1 MIRDILNRV
10 KFVYSHLLS
19 IALHRNADV
28 AKLADAL
35 DLGSKNARH
44 ATVPPL

>member
-19 IALHRNADV
+19 MHYIETRMWRNWQT
-28 AKLADAL
+28 
-35 DLGSKNARH
+35 RWI
-44 ATVPPL
+44 